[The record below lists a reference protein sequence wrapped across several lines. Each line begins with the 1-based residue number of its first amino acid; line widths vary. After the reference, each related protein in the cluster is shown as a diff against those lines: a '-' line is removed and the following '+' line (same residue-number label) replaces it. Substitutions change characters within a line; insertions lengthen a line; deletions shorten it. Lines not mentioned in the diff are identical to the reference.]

1 MSNFFTKSISRQL
14 TFEIGAALF
23 TFLVI
28 CGIVILNHTSRS
40 FNSVSNNYVNELV
53 QDYSHSTK
61 QILSLEY
68 ETCKTLAQTLDQHE
82 DIPAENRRDYVN
94 NLLQRVLKDYE
105 GLVDAYVCFKP
116 NGLDGLDYK
125 YANTENHDES
135 GRFIPYWTKVD
146 NKIECCALTDYDG
159 SFWYETPMK
168 KNHGIMIEP
177 NPYEIGGKT
186 VFVCGVAFPV
196 HNKKGEVVGMVG
208 IDISLETLSEM
219 LKSAKIY
226 KSGYLSLISAE
237 GLKAVDINIE
247 AEGSL
252 DPDFT
257 APDTKSLFEK
267 GARDLQ
273 LFGYFK
279 KENGKN
285 YYKVFKPLKIQD
297 ADEIWYLG
305 VNIPYSE
312 FSQTIHYIR
321 SLIFISFIVTLILT
335 ILVCKLI
342 INTIV
347 KELNKGVNA
356 MKNIA
361 QGDGDLTVR
370 MKIKNET
377 ELDQMYTY
385 FNETMEKIQTSLVQV
400 KDVSTQLDNQGR
412 QLADNMND
420 TAASANEITA
430 NIESVNR
437 QIQQQGNEVKNAN
450 DSINSINSNLK
461 DLISNIQTQSAN
473 VTESSAAIEQMVAN
487 IQSVT
492 NILKKNSDAITSLK
506 NASEQGRS
514 SIEGTVS
521 ATDKI
526 HQESENLLEASKIIQ
541 NIASQTNL
549 LAMNAAIEA
558 AHAGEAGKGF
568 SVVADEIRKLAED
581 SNKQG
586 KIITTNLQNTLE
598 TIKEVSTAVTAMQTI
613 FGSIYD
619 FTNKV
624 AEQESVIMHAMQE
637 QSEGGTQVLTAIKQI
652 NDITVSVKNG
662 GDTMDIASNAIT
674 EEMNHL
680 MRLTEEITS
689 SMEEMSLGMESINN
703 SINVVNDL
711 THKNTQSLEGLGEAV
726 KKFKVE

>member
-135 GRFIPYWTKVD
+135 GRFIPYWTKVN

-252 DPDFT
+252 DPDFD
-257 APDTKSLFEK
+257 APDTKALFEK

-273 LFGYFK
+273 LFGYSK

-335 ILVCKLI
+335 ILVCKII

-400 KDVSTQLDNQGR
+400 KDVSIQLDNQGR

-521 ATDKI
+521 ATNKI
-526 HQESENLLEASKIIQ
+526 HRESENLLEASKIIQ